1 MKIAT
6 TMKNILLL
14 ITLLLAACSN
24 PYYDFYRGKQ
34 YERQSSCEYLGSI
47 ASTAEIQ
54 NFLNSG
60 YSIIGESAFSST
72 ANHYSVDK
80 MITTCKK
87 VGADA
92 AIIVEPE
99 YEGTENVM
107 RTYYTYQPGQTYTI
121 NSTNQVSGGFS
132 GYYERGDRE
141 ASLNGMYNGI
151 GNSQTTVRTEGRY
164 EAHPYMTKANK
175 YIYRA
180 FYLKRSN

>member
-34 YERQSSCEYLGSI
+34 YERQFSCEYLGSI

-92 AIIVEPE
+92 AISN
-99 YEGTENVM
+99 NVL
-107 RTYYTYQPGQTYTI
+107 
-121 NSTNQVSGGFS
+121 
-132 GYYERGDRE
+132 
-141 ASLNGMYNGI
+141 SLNDAMKKNLVIDFLRGI
-151 GNSQTTVRTEGRY
+151 SLE
-164 EAHPYMTKANK
+164 HPLNP
-175 YIYRA
+175 
-180 FYLKRSN
+180 LNRSAGTCFNVSSV